1 MVMDICA
8 RGEVRGELLRLAA
21 GTAFLVAIPIIAGVW
36 LVGTSNQLAG
46 MITISM
52 GLILAIFMLAV
63 MLSSPPRHAGR
74 MGPAPD

>member
-1 MVMDICA
+1 M
-8 RGEVRGELLRLAA
+8 LRLAA
-21 GTAFLVAIPIIAGVW
+21 GTAFLVGIPIIAGAW

-52 GLILAIFMLAV
+52 GIILGIFMMAV
-63 MLSSPPRHAGR
+63 ILSSPPRHTGR